1 MVGTK
6 ALRFTMT
13 IKMRSSRIS
22 KIAGLLSAAIFVV
35 HGPSKREPVAS
46 ARAFEPP
53 KIMAIEPQPAPTR
66 VAPPI
71 VKKDD
76 YQPLANA
83 RQVLRWRHVLLVPPK
98 CGANG
103 VYDLILHF
111 HGVAETLEP
120 IFRASALNAVVV
132 ITNLGLA
139 SGPYEKLFTGRTS
152 FQTYL
157 EAVTSELHAY
167 CGDAKPQRVALSS
180 WSAGYGATIRILE
193 HEGNRERIDAVL
205 LADGLHVGLDHRYPR
220 TVRAAALEP
229 INRFAEQAVHGQRLL
244 AITHTAIVTPDYA
257 STTETA
263 SFLLYSQGVERELV
277 DLPGPRPSMRLHS
290 TAQQNGFWVAGY
302 GGNNAN
308 AHCDHLYAF
317 GKTLL
322 PVLAARWNQ

>member
-1 MVGTK
+1 
-6 ALRFTMT
+6 MT
-13 IKMRSSRIS
+13 IEMRSFRVS
-22 KIAGLLSAAIFVV
+22 KIAALLSAAILVV
-35 HGPSKREPVAS
+35 HGPAKREPIAS

-53 KIMAIEPQPAPTR
+53 RLTAVEPQPALTS
-66 VAPPI
+66 VAPPTL
-71 VKKDD
+71 KKEA

-103 VYDLILHF
+103 GYDLILHF

-120 IFRASALNAVVV
+120 IFRASALEAVVV

-139 SGPYEKLFTGRTS
+139 SGPYEKLFTGRKS

-157 EAVTSELHAY
+157 DAVTSELRSY
-167 CGDAKPQRVALSS
+167 CGDAKPQRVAVSS
-180 WSAGYGATIRILE
+180 WSAGYGATFRILE
-193 HEGNRERIDAVL
+193 HESNRERIDAVL

-220 TVRAAALEP
+220 IVKAAALEP
-229 INRFAEQAVHGQRLL
+229 INRFAEQAAHGQRLL

-263 SFLLYSQGVERELV
+263 SFLLSSQGVERELV

-290 TAQQNGFWVAGY
+290 TAQQQGFWVAGY

-308 AHCDHLYAF
+308 AHCDQLYAF

-322 PVLAARWNQ
+322 PVLEARWKQ

>member
-1 MVGTK
+1 
-6 ALRFTMT
+6 MT
-13 IKMRSSRIS
+13 FEMRSSRVS

-53 KIMAIEPQPAPTR
+53 KLAAIEPQPATTR
-66 VAPPI
+66 VPPLP
-71 VKKDD
+71 VKELGDP
-76 YQPLANA
+76 PLANA
-83 RQVLRWRHVLLVPPK
+83 RQVFRWHHVLLVPPQ

-103 VYDLILHF
+103 GYDLILHF
-111 HGVAETLEP
+111 HGVAETLAP
-120 IFRASALNAVVV
+120 IFRASALDAVVV

-139 SGPYEKLFTGRTS
+139 SGPYEKLFTGRAS

-157 EAVTSELHAY
+157 DAVSSELRAY
-167 CGDAKPQRVALSS
+167 CGDAKPRRVAISS

-193 HEGNRERIDAVL
+193 HETNRERLDAVL
-205 LADGLHVGLDHRYPR
+205 LADGLHVGLAQRYPR
-220 TVRAAALEP
+220 TVRGASLEP
-229 INRFAEQAVHGQRLL
+229 TNRFAEQAARGQRLL
-244 AITHTAIVTPDYA
+244 AITHSAIVTPDYA

-263 SFLLYSQGVERELV
+263 SFLLNSQGVERELV
-277 DLPGPRPSMRLHS
+277 DLPGPRPSMRLQS
-290 TAQQNGFWVAGY
+290 TAQQQGFWVAGY

-322 PVLAARWNQ
+322 PVLEARWNR